1 MSKFKKCPNGHTY
14 KADLSECPICNSG
27 KSAGALKSSGM
38 ATQIIASLDGESFG
52 SKTTTDD
59 EPIELKG
66 SSIDP
71 HRDFSKTMVEEE
83 VQEEDESGA
92 VVSRKEV
99 RTAAKLVGWLV
110 TYDLDPNGV
119 DFRLFEGRNI
129 IGRDFTCGVCINDN
143 KVSSQHAILLY
154 RNEKFRIK
162 DNLSV
167 NGTIVNGEDI
177 DDDSVLLNDGDII
190 KVGDTMLLFRT
201 SELPKQG

>member
-14 KADLSECPICNSG
+14 KAELSECPICNNS
-27 KSAGALKSSGM
+27 KSVGIPRSNSQS
-38 ATQIIASLDGESFG
+38 TQIINSLDGETFG
-52 SKTTTDD
+52 LKTTTDD
-59 EPIELKG
+59 EPIQVQTG
-66 SSIDP
+66 DIDP
-71 HRDFSKTMVEEE
+71 HKDFSKTMVEEE
-83 VQEEDESGA
+83 ILEEDDNGS
-92 VVSRKEV
+92 VVNRTEV
-99 RTAAKLVGWLV
+99 RRASKLVGWLV

-129 IGRDFTCGVCINDN
+129 IGRDFSCGVCINDN

-177 DDDSVLLNDGDII
+177 DDDSVLLSDGDII
-190 KVGDTMLLFRT
+190 KVGDTVLLFRT
-201 SELPKQG
+201 AEYQK

>member
-14 KADLSECPICNSG
+14 KADLQECPICNSKRNASIPKTNG
-27 KSAGALKSSGM
+27 Q
-38 ATQIIASLDGESFG
+38 ATQIIASLDGEPFG
-52 SKTTTDD
+52 LKTTTDD
-59 EPIELKG
+59 EPIEIKDFH
-66 SSIDP
+66 IDP
-71 HRDFSKTMVEEE
+71 HKDFSKTMVEEE
-83 VQEEDESGA
+83 VQEEDETGA
-92 VVSRKEV
+92 ITNRKEV

-110 TYDLDPNGV
+110 NYDLDPSGV

-129 IGRDFTCGVCINDN
+129 IGRDFNCGVCINDS

-177 DDDSVLLNDGDII
+177 DDDSVILNDGDII
-190 KVGDTMLLFRT
+190 KVGDTVLLFRT
-201 SELPKQG
+201 SELPK

>member
-14 KADLSECPICNSG
+14 KAELPECPICNSSKKVG
-27 KSAGALKSSGM
+27 FSHSSSQS
-38 ATQIIASLDGESFG
+38 TQIINSLDGETFG
-52 SKTTTDD
+52 LKTTTDD
-59 EPIELKG
+59 EPIQVQTG
-66 SSIDP
+66 DIDP
-71 HRDFSKTMVEEE
+71 HKDFSKTMVEEE
-83 VQEEDESGA
+83 VQEEDDRGA
-92 VVSRKEV
+92 VVSRREV

-119 DFRLFEGRNI
+119 DFRLYEGRNI
-129 IGRDFTCGVCINDN
+129 IGRDFSCGVCINDN

-177 DDDSVLLNDGDII
+177 DDDSVLLCDGDII
-190 KVGDTMLLFRT
+190 KVGDTVLLFRT
-201 SELPKQG
+201 SELPKQE

>member
-14 KADLSECPICNSG
+14 KADLSECPICNSSR
-27 KSAGALKSSGM
+27 SAAIPRSNGL

-52 SKTTTDD
+52 TKTTTDD
-59 EPIELKG
+59 EPVEIRDTAA
-66 SSIDP
+66 IDP
-71 HRDFSKTMVEEE
+71 HKDFTKTMVEEE

-92 VVSRKEV
+92 IVNRREV

-110 TYDLDPNGV
+110 TYDLDPCGV

-129 IGRDFTCGVCINDN
+129 IGRDFNCGVCINDS

-177 DDDSVLLNDGDII
+177 DDDSVILNDGDII
-190 KVGDTMLLFRT
+190 KVGDTVLLFRT
-201 SELPKQG
+201 SELPK

>member
-14 KADLSECPICNSG
+14 KADLSECPICNSSR
-27 KSAGALKSSGM
+27 SAAIPRSNGL

-52 SKTTTDD
+52 TKTTTDD
-59 EPIELKG
+59 EPVEIRDTAA
-66 SSIDP
+66 IDP
-71 HRDFSKTMVEEE
+71 HKDFTKTMVEEE
-83 VQEEDESGA
+83 VQEEDESGTI
-92 VVSRKEV
+92 VNRREV

-110 TYDLDPNGV
+110 TYDLDPCGV

-129 IGRDFTCGVCINDN
+129 IGRDFNCGVCINDS

-177 DDDSVLLNDGDII
+177 DDDSVILNDGDII
-190 KVGDTMLLFRT
+190 KVGDTVLLFRT
-201 SELPKQG
+201 SELPK